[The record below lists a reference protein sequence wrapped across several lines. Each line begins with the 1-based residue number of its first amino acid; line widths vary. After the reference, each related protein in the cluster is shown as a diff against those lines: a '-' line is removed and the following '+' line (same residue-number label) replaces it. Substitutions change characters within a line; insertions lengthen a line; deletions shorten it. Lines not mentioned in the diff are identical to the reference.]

1 MQGESPGALQEFT
14 SRITQYLPTLTAGF
28 LVLAVGV
35 ILGWLAKRLVVRV
48 LVWLRLDRLGGRIG
62 WRAAF
67 GKGDVRAALYN
78 LLGSL
83 AMIAVTLIFL
93 DNSLQIWGLVVLSD
107 FIHSTVVYLPNLAL
121 VGIIV
126 GIGLL
131 LATFLEHRVEEFL
144 DDEDVPRSR
153 LLAKIFK
160 AALLAIIGAL
170 ALWQLGFA
178 RNIVFWGF
186 VITFGAI
193 GIAFALAV
201 GLGSAAAIQRGWESL
216 GDRERKGR
224 SGR

>member
-1 MQGESPGALQEFT
+1 MQAESSGALQELAL
-14 SRITQYLPTLTAGF
+14 RLNEYLPTLAAGL
-28 LVLAVGV
+28 LVLALGV
-35 ILGWLAKRLVVRV
+35 VLGWLAKRFVVRV
-48 LVWLRLDRLGGRIG
+48 LVWMRLDRLGGRFA

-78 LLGSL
+78 LLGNL
-83 AMIAVTLIFL
+83 AFIVVVLVFL
-93 DNSLQIWGLVVLSD
+93 DNALQIWGLVVLSNL
-107 FIHSTVVYLPNLAL
+107 IHSTVVYLPNLAL
-121 VGIIV
+121 SGVIV

-131 LATFLEHRVEEFL
+131 LANFLEHRVEDFL
-144 DDEDVPRSR
+144 DDEQVPRPR

-160 AALLAIIGAL
+160 AALVAIVGAL

-201 GLGSAAAIQRGWESL
+201 GLGSARAIQRGWESL
-216 GDRERKGR
+216 GERERKGG
-224 SGR
+224 GRT